1 MTMPEETA
9 RAVPARNGRSTM
21 RIVLLCVVVAAM
33 LSLAV
38 IGGLR
43 G

>member
-1 MTMPEETA
+1 MTMPDETPRAA
-9 RAVPARNGRSTM
+9 RAWSGRRTV

-33 LSLAV
+33 LFLAAT
-38 IGGLR
+38 GWLR

>member
-1 MTMPEETA
+1 MTMRDGTA
-9 RAVPARNGRSTM
+9 RVVPERNRRTTM
-21 RIVLLCVVVAAM
+21 CIVLLCVVVAAM
-33 LSLAV
+33 LFLAV

>member
-1 MTMPEETA
+1 MTMRDETA
-9 RAVPARNGRSTM
+9 RVVPARNRRRTM

-33 LSLAV
+33 LFLAA
-38 IGGLR
+38 IGGLK